1 LAKSLIE
8 QEPSAGCTLGRLARE
23 LYRERRLRDASLPS
37 DLFGEAAWD
46 MLLDLFASAEE
57 GRTVR
62 VSSACIAAAVPAS
75 TALRYLAEME
85 RTGLITRSPSPG
97 DKRGQIVRLT
107 ASSHRDM
114 RELLK
119 RIRSSRA
126 HPSSA
131 VS

>member
-1 LAKSLIE
+1 MAEPSIE
-8 QEPSAGCTLGRLARE
+8 QEPSAGCALGRLARE

-46 MLLDLFASAEE
+46 ILLDLFASAEE

-62 VSSACIAAAVPAS
+62 VSGACIASAVPAS
-75 TALRYLAEME
+75 TALRYLNEME
-85 RTGLITRSPSPG
+85 HTGLITRSPSPG

-107 ASSHRDM
+107 ESGQRDM

-119 RIRSSRA
+119 RIRSARLDQ
-126 HPSSA
+126 SSA
-131 VS
+131 DR